1 MQFEIHYIH
10 VCKISLLSKLS
21 RCAARIKL
29 NDIFCCKHL
38 YTSLS
43 FVVVIV

>member
-1 MQFEIHYIH
+1 MQFEINVH
-10 VCKISLLSKLS
+10 VCEISLLSELS

-29 NDIFCCKHL
+29 NDIFHHKPL